1 MRRLRKGFVAKAA
14 ACVAAVVIVFA
25 IIGGISFA
33 SGEGNEPFLGNY
45 IEYGII
51 CNYLNQTADMETNF
65 VAGKY
70 TGNGQ
75 YTGNTVSDNKANAP
89 GEIRIG
95 EVICANGEKGDAG
108 DVKVHSAGGS
118 VYVDESVKKEAA
130 DFLEKV
136 YKYSKSLLD
145 KSNFDSPKVT
155 DMNNYIIDISKKDDK
170 TVYVNADQMVEDLT
184 AGRIQPGGLKIRLR
198 EDQTIVLNIREDNK
212 KFSIPRYTL
221 TVTDGKK
228 TKDKIAQNVIWNMP
242 NLNNLAIESDNMAAT
257 VIAPRA
263 FVNINTTGEGWLVC
277 DTVVSNPSEWH
288 MIYQKV
294 PDVKPTPEPPEK
306 TPKPSVKPLP
316 TKTPDPMRTP
326 RPEKTAEPTAT
337 PKPEKT
343 ETPTPHETE
352 DPVKPAPTPKE
363 TPEPEETA
371 VPTETPKPEKTETPT
386 PSETEDPVKPAP
398 TPKETPAPTVT
409 PKPTTA
415 PTQTPAQTTKPTATP
430 KPEETSRP
438 TAKPT
443 GTPKPT
449 STVKPDVTPKPGS
462 TATPAP
468 AVTGTPKPEET
479 ADPLMPAETPGT
491 EPTGTPEALP
501 GETPPAG
508 SIEAP
513 ETTPGEFPEETPG
526 DPGDG
531 YVPTPTPGDPGNGEG
546 KTPDDPSSADP
557 GNTTKIEDNDTPTT
571 SLEDPDVPR
580 GKAVP
585 SKSKITTIDDGEV
598 PLAPGA
604 PKTGDDTNLL
614 APLIIMAASALAL
627 VLVLIYRKKRN
638 D

>member
-33 SGEGNEPFLGNY
+33 SGEGNEPFLGDY

-70 TGNGQ
+70 SGNGQ

-95 EVICANGEKGDAG
+95 EVICANGEKGTAA
-108 DVKVHSAGGS
+108 DVKVHTAGGS

-155 DMNNYIIDISKKDDK
+155 DMNNYIIDISNKDDK

-228 TKDKIAQNVIWNMP
+228 TKDMIAQNVIWNMP

-294 PDVKPTPEPPEK
+294 PDVKPTPEPPKK
-306 TPKPSVKPLP
+306 TPKPSAKPFP

-326 RPEKTAEPTAT
+326 KPEKTAEPTAT
-337 PKPEKT
+337 PKPQET
-343 ETPTPHETE
+343 EPPAPNETE

-363 TPEPEETA
+363 TPEPARTPKPMA
-371 VPTETPKPEKTETPT
+371 TPVPTQTATPTPKPE
-386 PSETEDPVKPAP
+386 
-398 TPKETPAPTVT
+398 
-409 PKPTTA
+409 
-415 PTQTPAQTTKPTATP
+415 
-430 KPEETSRP
+430 TSHRP

-449 STVKPDVTPKPGS
+449 LTPAPDVTPKPGS
-462 TATPAP
+462 TATPEP
-468 AVTGTPKPEET
+468 AVTETPKPEET
-479 ADPLMPAETPGT
+479 GDPLIPTGTPGT
-491 EPTGTPEALP
+491 EPTGTPEVLP

-508 SIEAP
+508 STGEP
-513 ETTPGEFPEETPG
+513 ETTPGEFPAETPG

-531 YVPTPTPGDPGNGEG
+531 YVPTPTPGDPGNGDG
-546 KTPDDPSSADP
+546 NTADNPPSADP
-557 GNTTKIEDNDTPTT
+557 GGTTKIEDNDTPTT

-580 GKAVP
+580 AKAVP

-614 APLIIMAASALAL
+614 IPLIIMGASALAI
-627 VLVLIYRKKRN
+627 VFVLIYRKKRYE
-638 D
+638 

>member
-33 SGEGNEPFLGNY
+33 SGEGNEPFLGDY

-51 CNYLNQTADMETNF
+51 CNF

-70 TGNGQ
+70 SGNGQ

-95 EVICANGEKGDAG
+95 EVICANGEKGTAA
-108 DVKVHSAGGS
+108 DVKVHTAGGS

-155 DMNNYIIDISKKDDK
+155 DMNNYIIDISNKDDK

-228 TKDKIAQNVIWNMP
+228 TKDMIAQNVIWNMP

-294 PDVKPTPEPPEK
+294 PDVKPTPEPPKK
-306 TPKPSVKPLP
+306 TPKPSAKPFP

-326 RPEKTAEPTAT
+326 KPEKTAEPTAT
-337 PKPEKT
+337 PKPQET
-343 ETPTPHETE
+343 EPPAPNETE

-363 TPEPEETA
+363 TPEPARTPKPMA
-371 VPTETPKPEKTETPT
+371 TPVPTQTATPTPKPE
-386 PSETEDPVKPAP
+386 
-398 TPKETPAPTVT
+398 
-409 PKPTTA
+409 
-415 PTQTPAQTTKPTATP
+415 
-430 KPEETSRP
+430 TSHRP

-449 STVKPDVTPKPGS
+449 LTPAPDVTPKPGS
-462 TATPAP
+462 TATPEP
-468 AVTGTPKPEET
+468 AVTETPKPEET
-479 ADPLMPAETPGT
+479 GDPLIPTGTPGT
-491 EPTGTPEALP
+491 EPTGTPEVLP

-508 SIEAP
+508 STGEP
-513 ETTPGEFPEETPG
+513 ETTPGEFPAETPG

-531 YVPTPTPGDPGNGEG
+531 YVPTPTPGDPGNGDG
-546 KTPDDPSSADP
+546 NTADNPPSADP
-557 GNTTKIEDNDTPTT
+557 GGTTKIEDNDTPTT

-580 GKAVP
+580 AKAVP

-614 APLIIMAASALAL
+614 IPLIIMGASALAI
-627 VLVLIYRKKRN
+627 VFVLIYRKKRYE
-638 D
+638 

>member
-33 SGEGNEPFLGNY
+33 SGEGNEPFLGDY

-70 TGNGQ
+70 SGNGQ

-95 EVICANGEKGDAG
+95 EVICANGEKGTAA
-108 DVKVHSAGGS
+108 DVKVHTAGGS

-155 DMNNYIIDISKKDDK
+155 DMNNYIIDISNKDDK

-198 EDQTIVLNIREDNK
+198 EAQTIVLNIREDNK

-228 TKDKIAQNVIWNMP
+228 TKDMIAQNVIWNMP
-242 NLNNLAIESDNMAAT
+242 DLNNLAIESDNMAAT

-294 PDVKPTPEPPEK
+294 PDVKPTRAP
-306 TPKPSVKPLP
+306 TPKPTATPVP
-316 TKTPDPMRTP
+316 TQT
-326 RPEKTAEPTAT
+326 TAPTAT
-337 PKPEKT
+337 PKPE
-343 ETPTPHETE
+343 
-352 DPVKPAPTPKE
+352 
-363 TPEPEETA
+363 
-371 VPTETPKPEKTETPT
+371 
-386 PSETEDPVKPAP
+386 
-398 TPKETPAPTVT
+398 
-409 PKPTTA
+409 
-415 PTQTPAQTTKPTATP
+415 
-430 KPEETSRP
+430 TSHRP

-449 STVKPDVTPKPGS
+449 LTPAPDVTPKPGS
-462 TATPAP
+462 TATPEP
-468 AVTGTPKPEET
+468 AVTETPKPEET
-479 ADPLMPAETPGT
+479 GDPLIPTGTPGT

-508 SIEAP
+508 STGEPEA
-513 ETTPGEFPEETPG
+513 TPGEFPVETPG

-531 YVPTPTPGDPGNGEG
+531 YVPTPTPGDPGNGDG
-546 KTPDDPSSADP
+546 NTADNPPSADP
-557 GNTTKIEDNDTPTT
+557 GGTTKIEDNDTPTT

-580 GKAVP
+580 AKAVP

-604 PKTGDDTNLL
+604 TKTGDDTNLL
-614 APLIIMAASALAL
+614 IPLIIMGASALAI
-627 VLVLIYRKKRN
+627 VFVLIYRKKRYE
-638 D
+638 

>member
-33 SGEGNEPFLGNY
+33 SGEGNEPFLGDY

-70 TGNGQ
+70 SGNGQ

-95 EVICANGEKGDAG
+95 EVICANGEKGTAA
-108 DVKVHSAGGS
+108 DVKVHTAGGS

-155 DMNNYIIDISKKDDK
+155 DMNNYIIDISNKDDK

-198 EDQTIVLNIREDNK
+198 EAQTIVLNIREDNK

-228 TKDKIAQNVIWNMP
+228 TKDMIAQNVIWNMP
-242 NLNNLAIESDNMAAT
+242 DLNNLAIESDNMAAT

-294 PDVKPTPEPPEK
+294 PDVKPTPEPPKK
-306 TPKPSVKPLP
+306 TPKPSAKPLP

-326 RPEKTAEPTAT
+326 KPEKTAEPTAT
-337 PKPEKT
+337 PKPQET
-343 ETPTPHETE
+343 EPPTPNETE

-363 TPEPEETA
+363 TPEPERTA
-371 VPTETPKPEKTETPT
+371 APTATPKPQETEPPT
-386 PSETEDPVKPAP
+386 PNETEDPVKPAP
-398 TPKETPAPTVT
+398 TPKETPEPART
-409 PKPTTA
+409 PKPTATPV
-415 PTQTPAQTTKPTATP
+415 PTQTTAPTATP
-430 KPEETSRP
+430 KPETSHRP

-449 STVKPDVTPKPGS
+449 LTPAPDVTPKPGS
-462 TATPAP
+462 TATPEP
-468 AVTGTPKPEET
+468 AVTETPKPEET
-479 ADPLMPAETPGT
+479 GDPLIPTGTPGT

-508 SIEAP
+508 STGEPEA
-513 ETTPGEFPEETPG
+513 TPGEFPVETPG

-531 YVPTPTPGDPGNGEG
+531 YVPTPTPGDPGNGDG
-546 KTPDDPSSADP
+546 NTADNPPSADP
-557 GNTTKIEDNDTPTT
+557 GGTTKIEDNDTPTT

-580 GKAVP
+580 AKAVP

-614 APLIIMAASALAL
+614 IPLIIMGASALAI
-627 VLVLIYRKKRN
+627 VFVLIYRKKRYE
-638 D
+638 

>member
-33 SGEGNEPFLGNY
+33 SGEGNEPFLGDY

-70 TGNGQ
+70 SGNGQ

-95 EVICANGEKGDAG
+95 EVICANGEKGTAA
-108 DVKVHSAGGS
+108 DVKVHTAGGS

-155 DMNNYIIDISKKDDK
+155 DMNNYIIDISNKDDK

-228 TKDKIAQNVIWNMP
+228 TKDMIAQNVIWNMP

-294 PDVKPTPEPPEK
+294 PDVKPTPEPPA
-306 TPKPSVKPLP
+306 PN
-316 TKTPDPMRTP
+316 
-326 RPEKTAEPTAT
+326 
-337 PKPEKT
+337 
-343 ETPTPHETE
+343 ETE

-363 TPEPEETA
+363 TPEPERTA
-371 VPTETPKPEKTETPT
+371 APTATPKPQETEPPT
-386 PSETEDPVKPAP
+386 PNETEDPVRPAP
-398 TPKETPAPTVT
+398 TPKETPEPART
-409 PKPTTA
+409 PKPMATPV
-415 PTQTPAQTTKPTATP
+415 PTQTATPTP
-430 KPEETSRP
+430 KPETSHRP

-449 STVKPDVTPKPGS
+449 LTPAPDVTPKPGS
-462 TATPAP
+462 TATPEP
-468 AVTGTPKPEET
+468 AVTETPKPEET
-479 ADPLMPAETPGT
+479 GDPLIPTGTPGT
-491 EPTGTPEALP
+491 EPTGTPEVLP

-508 SIEAP
+508 STGEP
-513 ETTPGEFPEETPG
+513 ETTPGEFPAETPG

-531 YVPTPTPGDPGNGEG
+531 YVPTPTPGDPGNGDG
-546 KTPDDPSSADP
+546 NTADNPPSADP
-557 GNTTKIEDNDTPTT
+557 GGTTKIEDNDTPTT

-580 GKAVP
+580 AKAVP

-614 APLIIMAASALAL
+614 IPLIIMGASALAI
-627 VLVLIYRKKRN
+627 VFVLIYRKKRYE
-638 D
+638 